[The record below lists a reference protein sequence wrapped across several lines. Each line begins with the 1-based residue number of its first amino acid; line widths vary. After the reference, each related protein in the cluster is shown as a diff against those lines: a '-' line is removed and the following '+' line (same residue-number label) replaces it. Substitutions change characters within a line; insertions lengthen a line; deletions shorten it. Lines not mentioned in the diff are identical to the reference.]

1 MPTPEHTFIL
11 RELRRLEQRINGIES
26 RLAMFDA
33 NLSDMRGVS
42 PRVPDAPAMTPPPA
56 AGLQHQVLMH
66 PMPPAPPEPPVPA
79 RPRPAAKPRRK
90 APSKVGSPRS
100 VQA

>member
-11 RELRRLEQRINGIES
+11 RELRRLEQKINGIES
-26 RLAMFDA
+26 RLAMFDS

-56 AGLQHQVLMH
+56 AGLQHQVLQH
-66 PMPPAPPEPPVPA
+66 PMPPDPPEPPVKA
-79 RPRPAAKPRRK
+79 RRTAAHIPRRR
-90 APSKVGSPRS
+90 VGKPKS